1 MPSTRMTRPDA
12 HGSRT
17 MTIQSTPSAEGDDA
31 AAAHGDREVGVL
43 RLRGESTRPR
53 SGATTEASSSRERR
67 VVWTDD
73 TVDNE
78 GLGKKKSKS
87 TLSA

>member
-1 MPSTRMTRPDA
+1 
-12 HGSRT
+12 

-31 AAAHGDREVGVL
+31 TAAHGDREVGVL

-87 TLSA
+87 TLPA